1 MGKITKTQIENINNK
16 CRNGWEFDIQY
27 FMYHSE
33 KTLIKQIKL
42 DNENYIEFAL
52 RYNYKN
58 QISLHISK
66 FYHKLGEHFAVSSGL
81 GKSKI
86 LNEEQATRKNFN
98 KLIEYTNILTN
109 DELMKINAETQVIKN
124 SIFVE
129 SEEF

>member
-1 MGKITKTQIENINNK
+1 MGKITKTQLENINNK
-16 CRNGWEFDIQY
+16 CRNDWRFDVQY
-27 FMYHSE
+27 FLCHNE

-42 DNENYIEFAL
+42 DNEHYLEFDL

-66 FYHKLGEHFAVSSGL
+66 FEHKIGEHFATSHGL

-109 DELMKINAETQVIKN
+109 DELMRINQETQVIKN

>member
-1 MGKITKTQIENINNK
+1 M
-16 CRNGWEFDIQY
+16 
-27 FMYHSE
+27 
-33 KTLIKQIKL
+33 IKQIKL

-66 FYHKLGEHFAVSSGL
+66 FYHEQGAYFATSHGL

>member
-1 MGKITKTQIENINNK
+1 MGKITKTQLENINNK
-16 CRNGWEFDIQY
+16 CKNDWRFDVQY
-27 FMYHSE
+27 FLYHSE
-33 KTLIKQIKL
+33 KTLIKQLKL
-42 DNENYIEFAL
+42 DNEHYLEFSL

-58 QISLHISK
+58 QISLHIGK
-66 FYHKLGEHFAVSSGL
+66 FYHKIGEHFATSSGL

-109 DELMKINAETQVIKN
+109 DELIRINKETQVTKDI
-124 SIFVE
+124 IFVE

>member
-1 MGKITKTQIENINNK
+1 MGKITKTQLENINNR
-16 CRNGWEFDIQY
+16 CRNDWRFDVQY

-42 DNENYIEFAL
+42 DNENYLEFAL

-66 FYHKLGEHFAVSSGL
+66 FYHEQGAYFATSHGL

-109 DELMKINAETQVIKN
+109 DELMRINKETQVIKN
-124 SIFVE
+124 GIFIE

>member
-1 MGKITKTQIENINNK
+1 MGKITKTQLENINNR
-16 CRNGWEFDIQY
+16 CRNDWRFDVQY
-27 FMYHSE
+27 FLYHSE

-42 DNENYIEFAL
+42 DNEHYLEFAL

-66 FYHKLGEHFAVSSGL
+66 FYHKLGEHFATSSGL

-86 LNEEQATRKNFN
+86 LNEEQATRKSFN

-109 DELMKINAETQVIKN
+109 DELMKINKETQIKKDI
-124 SIFVE
+124 IFVE

>member
-1 MGKITKTQIENINNK
+1 MGKITKTQLENINNR
-16 CRNGWEFDIQY
+16 CRNDWRFDVQY

-42 DNENYIEFAL
+42 DNENYLEFAL

-66 FYHKLGEHFAVSSGL
+66 FYHEQGAYFATSHGL